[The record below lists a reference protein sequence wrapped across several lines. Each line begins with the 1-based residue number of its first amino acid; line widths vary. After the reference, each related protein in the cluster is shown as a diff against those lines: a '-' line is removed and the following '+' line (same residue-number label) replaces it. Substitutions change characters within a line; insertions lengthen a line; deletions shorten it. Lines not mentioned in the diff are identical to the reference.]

1 MIGGISSKP
10 CTASARPTM
19 LISLCEILDEWDSAV
34 ARVARKDEDLTDDE
48 IARVA
53 AAVRAKL
60 PVVTQDD
67 ITNALRSSVEELQG
81 EVASADRTLRILE
94 AAVKEREGVLP
105 GLPAGPPLKKRD

>member
-1 MIGGISSKP
+1 
-10 CTASARPTM
+10 M

-81 EVASADRTLRILE
+81 EVASARTLRIL
-94 AAVKEREGVLP
+94 AAVVKEREGVLP
-105 GLPAGPPLKKRD
+105 GLPGGPPLKKRD